1 MTVISRRQVLQR
13 GGIATLG
20 LLLPAELFSACDQI
34 RAEKSPGRRTPD
46 WLAFDDH
53 EAAVVVEATARL
65 IPGPEDEPSEA
76 GHPGA
81 REAGVVRYIDTML
94 GALSLSPAK
103 VFAGGPFSD
112 RAGSKVDD
120 MATFIGLSTSEG
132 YGWKV
137 RLAGYRA
144 AYSKGVVALDGLAG
158 GDFLKAS
165 KAERDAALAK
175 DPDGFMTLMFGH
187 AIEGMYSVPE
197 YGGNHDLVGW
207 KDISFPGDVQP
218 RGYTDSEVTDSDG
231 PDRYTPDGVAVT
243 LLALIHESSGK

>member
-1 MTVISRRQVLQR
+1 VTAISRRKALQR
-13 GGIATLG
+13 GGIAGLG
-20 LLLPAELFSACDQI
+20 LLLPSEVFSACDQI
-34 RAEKSPGRRTPD
+34 RAVKSPQRRTAS
-46 WLAFDDH
+46 WLVFTDH

-81 REAGVVRYIDTML
+81 REAEVVRYIDTML
-94 GALSLSPAK
+94 GALTLSPAK
-103 VFAGGPFSD
+103 IFAGGPFSN

-120 MATFIGLSTSEG
+120 MATFIGLSTAEA

-158 GDFLKAS
+158 GNFLKATNT
-165 KAERDAALAK
+165 ERDAALTK
-175 DPDGFMTLMFGH
+175 DPDGFMALMFGH

-218 RGYTDSEVTDSDG
+218 RGFTNKEVTDTDG
-231 PDRYTPDGVAVT
+231 PDRYTPEGVAAT
-243 LLALIHESSGK
+243 LLALIHDSSGK